1 LLKGDAETGSLLANF
16 TKKGMGFM
24 QKTCISG
31 ETKKN
36 RSGCMQKKI
45 AKLCSIGLCICMA
58 MGLYIPAQAADN
70 LMAGEAG
77 VLESFTLLSGATID
91 ATAGPDGGKALVLTG
106 EMAAAEVY
114 VDNLEANKTYGFSSM
129 LKSNADGAAAVKV
142 EAYTRTDGAYSKVS
156 ANSMMGLH
164 HYDNVDGEDTYV
176 STANAWRP
184 LQFNFT
190 LPAGANAAKVT
201 VSCKTAGE
209 TVSFAVFDVY
219 VAANL
224 VSNGDFEGV
233 SIFNQNTGDATAN
246 GTLTKDMSAGNW
258 RMNNNASQWNV
269 QPITNC
275 VLTLSNAEGAEAAGY
290 IYRVQDGSGSKASQ
304 VVPVKVNQLYRLA
317 FDWGTWYTANPAAIC
332 QVYINS
338 TQNTQLVLGNF
349 TSAKSTFV
357 HQEYYFMVGA
367 DAALTDGMAQVSIY
381 FGDNGGNQ
389 RIMVDNVILEPVNNT
404 FTTSFS
410 EGYATLDAM
419 PEGGN
424 TTVTV
429 KNTCR
434 IPVDAGRDGEVRNY
448 SILVALYKMENNT
461 VVLENVRKE
470 DFTLT
475 VSGEKDAIKTVTQ
488 DMAVPE
494 TGNGV
499 EYKIVSYLWNEN
511 MKPYIAPVAL
521 MPEAA

>member
-1 LLKGDAETGSLLANF
+1 MRK
-16 TKKGMGFM
+16 
-24 QKTCISG
+24 
-31 ETKKN
+31 
-36 RSGCMQKKI
+36 RI
-45 AKLCSIGLCICMA
+45 AKICSIGLCICMA

-77 VLESFTLLSGATID
+77 ALESFTLLSGATID
-91 ATAGPDGGKALVLTG
+91 ATAGPDGGNALVLTG
-106 EMAAAEVY
+106 ETAAAEVY
-114 VDNLEANKTYGFSSM
+114 VDNLEANKTYGFSAM

-142 EAYTRTDGAYSKVS
+142 EAYTKTDGAYSKVS

-209 TVSFAVFDVY
+209 TVSFAVFEVY

-233 SIFNQNTGDATAN
+233 SIFNQNTGAATAN
-246 GTLTKDMSAGNW
+246 EILTKDMSAGNW
-258 RMNNNASQWNV
+258 RINNNATQWNV

-275 VLTLSNAEGAEAAGY
+275 VLSLSNAEGAEAAGY

-304 VVPVKVNQLYRLA
+304 VIPVKANRLYRLA
-317 FDWGTWYTANPAAIC
+317 FDWGTWYTASPAAVC

-338 TQNTQLVLGNF
+338 TQNMQLVLGNI
-349 TSAKSTFV
+349 TTLRSTFV
-357 HQEYYFMVGA
+357 HQEYYFTVPE
-367 DAALTDGMAQVSIY
+367 DKALADGMAQVSIY
-381 FGDNGGNQ
+381 FGDNDSRNQ
-389 RIMVDNVILEPVNNT
+389 RIMVDNVVLEPVNNT

-410 EGYATLDAM
+410 EDYATLDAM

-429 KNTCR
+429 KNSCR
-434 IPVDAGRDGEVRNY
+434 IPADAGRDGEVRNY
-448 SILVALYKMENNT
+448 SILVTLYKMENNT
-461 VVLENVRKE
+461 AVLEDVRKE
-470 DFTLT
+470 DFSLT
-475 VSGEKDAIKTVTQ
+475 ISGTKDAIKTVTQ
-488 DMAVPE
+488 DIAVPE

-499 EYKIVSYLWNEN
+499 EYKIVSYMWDEN